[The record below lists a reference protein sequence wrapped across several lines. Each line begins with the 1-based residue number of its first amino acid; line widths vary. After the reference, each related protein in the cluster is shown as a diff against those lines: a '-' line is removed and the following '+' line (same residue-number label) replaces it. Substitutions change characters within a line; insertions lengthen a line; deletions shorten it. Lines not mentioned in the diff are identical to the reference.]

1 VALLAGVDVKVVSER
16 LGTPDVHR
24 RGPVHAVNR
33 GLGRSAAEQIARV
46 PKPPNRAVPTAFL
59 PQTRR
64 RTSEGWEADV
74 HVGVSLV
81 SDMSARVPARHQAVS
96 SPSADRFDA
105 IVISGKVGVHKP
117 EPKVFTLV
125 VQLLAVMAPE
135 TVLVDDLAHNFGLP
149 TT

>member
-1 VALLAGVDVKVVSER
+1 
-16 LGTPDVHR
+16 
-24 RGPVHAVNR
+24 
-33 GLGRSAAEQIARV
+33 
-46 PKPPNRAVPTAFL
+46 
-59 PQTRR
+59 
-64 RTSEGWEADV
+64 V

-135 TVLVDDLAHNFGLP
+135 TVLVDDLA
-149 TT
+149 TTSGCPRPEPGRGHHRSYDDTAAELVPLFDLRLRD